1 MLFGW
6 GDELAWQKLAPWTPR
21 WGLHRVLRGADLRA
35 PAQQDGAIDEM
46 TRRIAIDMGSFCF
59 GELRATPPWDMI
71 DAAKELSG
79 KTRATIRTNAN
90 YLGYGENRLRD
101 IARDQIV
108 DQARP
113 AIIGTGFLQHYPLA
127 YGYQFRYRLY
137 TFNGQVQ
144 NVQFV
149 RQFHVNNGWRGAL
162 GDGWVGSSTWFAGRL
177 RP

>member
-1 MLFGW
+1 
-6 GDELAWQKLAPWTPR
+6 
-21 WGLHRVLRGADLRA
+21 
-35 PAQQDGAIDEM
+35 
-46 TRRIAIDMGSFCF
+46 MGSFCF
-59 GELRATPPWDMI
+59 GELRATPPWGMI

-90 YLGYGENRLRD
+90 YFGYGETRLRD
-101 IARDQIV
+101 IAKDQIV

-113 AIIGTGFLQHYPLA
+113 AIIGTGLLQHYPLA

-137 TFNGQVQ
+137 TFDGQVQ

-162 GDGWVGSSTWFAGRL
+162 GDGWVRSSTWFAGRL